1 MSKINNLKI
10 LLNEYEQK
18 RYKKIHDFE
27 NFKSELYKEI
37 PRLKEIDKELSHM
50 AIKNTKLLIN
60 NPDQSIIT
68 QMENIINNLIKEKK
82 NLLNSVNISI
92 ESFGP
97 KYDCNICHDTGY
109 YSENNRTI
117 MCNCLKQKL
126 LDIEYNQAN
135 MSNLKKETFDN
146 FNLAYYSDKPDKEK
160 YNSDISPRDNILM
173 IKNVAINFINNFDN
187 PNEKNLLFSGNTGLG
202 KTFLSSC
209 IANEIL
215 KKGKTVL
222 YQTAPMMLDNIIDFR
237 FGKKTEVSNLYD
249 TIINTDLLVIDDLGT
264 EYMNNIKFT
273 ELFNIINTRIL
284 TSDKNTKTI
293 ISTNLNINNLLS
305 TYDERIMSRLIGS
318 YNICRF
324 FGEDI
329 RFKKI

>member
-1 MSKINNLKI
+1 
-10 LLNEYEQK
+10 
-18 RYKKIHDFE
+18 
-27 NFKSELYKEI
+27 
-37 PRLKEIDKELSHM
+37 
-50 AIKNTKLLIN
+50 
-60 NPDQSIIT
+60 
-68 QMENIINNLIKEKK
+68 
-82 NLLNSVNISI
+82 
-92 ESFGP
+92 
-97 KYDCNICHDTGY
+97 
-109 YSENNRTI
+109 
-117 MCNCLKQKL
+117 
-126 LDIEYNQAN
+126 
-135 MSNLKKETFDN
+135 
-146 FNLAYYSDKPDKEK
+146 
-160 YNSDISPRDNILM
+160 M